1 MIKTQRLA
9 AAAVSKVLAGA
20 SLTTVLPD
28 TWHNHADLSEQQRG
42 AIQDLS
48 YCVLCFY
55 WQLNAILGLL
65 LKKPLKDKE
74 ISYLLLVAL
83 YQLEYSRAAPHAV
96 VNNAV
101 SASQGANGSRGA
113 QGLVNAVLRN
123 FIRQHSTLLQQS
135 TERAVGRYSH
145 PQWWIDKLRIQYPQR
160 YEAALEA
167 SNLRPPMTLRINR
180 RRTTVKEYLDRL
192 RQLGMSART
201 SSDEALE

>member
-20 SLTTVLPD
+20 SLTTVLQD
-28 TWHNHADLSEQQRG
+28 TWHNHPDLSEQQRG

-48 YCVLCFY
+48 YGVLRFY
-55 WQLNAILGLL
+55 GQLNAILGLL
-65 LKKPLKDKE
+65 LKKPLKNKE

-96 VNNAV
+96 VDNAV
-101 SASQGANGSRGA
+101 SASQGVNGNRGL

-123 FIRQHSTLLQQS
+123 FIRQHATLLQQS
-135 TERAVGRYSH
+135 TESEVGRYSH

-180 RRTTVKEYLDRL
+180 RRTTVNRISRSPQPAWNECADRK
-192 RQLGMSART
+192 
-201 SSDEALE
+201 

>member
-28 TWHNHADLSEQQRG
+28 TWHNHPDLSEQQRG

-48 YCVLCFY
+48 YGVLRFY
-55 WQLNAILGLL
+55 GQLNAILGLL

-83 YQLEYSRAAPHAV
+83 YQLEYSRAAPYAV
-96 VNNAV
+96 VDNAV
-101 SASQGANGSRGA
+101 SASQGVNGSRGV

-135 TERAVGRYSH
+135 TESEVGRYSH

-180 RRTTVKEYLDRL
+180 RRTTVNGISRSPPPAWNECADLK
-192 RQLGMSART
+192 
-201 SSDEALE
+201 